1 MVKIET
7 YHLKL
12 YDQVIATFEYHTNE
26 FGETEACE
34 LQVVPGNEFLLPL
47 NMLAERSDY
56 ELQRFLDTR
65 TIPRNRAY
73 IEEILKP
80 FGLNVSR
87 SKDIIDVTR
96 GVSVNDSY
104 SIVPESDTL
113 SFSAYNLF
121 DNDLDT
127 TLQLISLTGVSPQN
141 AIHSNIPSE
150 LSVSGTFPKA
160 WRNINGQLVLYKAG
174 SAWRASNTGKEPYS
188 EYLASQVAEA
198 MGLNHVSYS
207 LEVWHDELCS
217 TCPLVNNAD
226 ISFVQFGYA
235 LSAPQF
241 ASMNLMRALKYFENI
256 SEEALESFKSMLV
269 FDAVVA
275 NKDRHLG
282 NYGIMRDNHSGE
294 ISGFAPIFDNNLSL
308 FAQELTADLSSD
320 FMKNQLA
327 SMPGAFSQSVLEQA
341 ELVMGDRQY
350 EELSHLKNF
359 HFDLDLVYELQTPN
373 TRTAFE
379 EQRAKA
385 LELSVKE
392 TVCKLMKSYQK
403 KVF

>member
-12 YDQVIATFEYHTNE
+12 YDQVLATFEYHTNE

-34 LQVVPGNEFLLPL
+34 LQVVPGKEFLLPL
-47 NMLAERSDY
+47 NLLAEKSDL
-56 ELQRFLDTR
+56 ELERFLNSR
-65 TIPRNRAY
+65 VIPRNRAY
-73 IEEILKP
+73 AEEILKP
-80 FGLNVSR
+80 FGFNASR
-87 SKDIIDVTR
+87 PKDIIDVTR

-104 SIVPESDTL
+104 SIVPENDIL
-113 SFSAYNLF
+113 PFARYNLF
-121 DNDLDT
+121 CNDLDT
-127 TLQLISLTGVSPQN
+127 TLQATALTGVAPQE
-141 AIHSNIPSE
+141 AAHSNIPGE

-160 WRNINGQLVLYKAG
+160 WRNISGKLVLYKAG
-174 SAWRASNTGKEPYS
+174 SAWRVSNTGKEPYS

-207 LEVWHDELCS
+207 LEIWHDELCS
-217 TCPLVNNAD
+217 TCPLMNTAD

-241 ASMNLMRALKYFENI
+241 ASINLMRALKYFENI

-341 ELVMGDRQY
+341 ELVLGDQQY
-350 EELSHLKNF
+350 EELSRLENF

-379 EQRAKA
+379 EQRAKV

-392 TVCKLMKSYQK
+392 TACKLMKNYQK
-403 KVF
+403 KLF